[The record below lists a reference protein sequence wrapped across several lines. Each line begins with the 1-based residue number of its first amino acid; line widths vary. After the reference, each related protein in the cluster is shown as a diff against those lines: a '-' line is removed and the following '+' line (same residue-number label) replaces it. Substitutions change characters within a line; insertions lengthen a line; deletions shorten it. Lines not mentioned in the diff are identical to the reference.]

1 MLMETTNE
9 TTLRELQLT
18 AQFGALLSTSDIAQ
32 VLRYRSTQAVR
43 KARIRGAL
51 TIPMRQLPGRR
62 GLYATARAV
71 AAYLE
76 DLDSTTTSTPQE
88 APIGVPVSRN
98 TQN

>member
-1 MLMETTNE
+1 MPMDTSSA
-9 TTLRELQLT
+9 TTLRELHLT

-32 VLRYRSTQAVR
+32 VLRYRSPQAVR

-51 TIPMRQLPGRR
+51 NIPMRQLPGRR

-76 DLDSTTTSTPQE
+76 DLDSTTKSVPQE
-88 APIGVPVSRN
+88 ASIGVPIN
-98 TQN
+98 Q

>member
-1 MLMETTNE
+1 MLMETSSA

-32 VLRYRSTQAVR
+32 VLRYRTTQAVR
-43 KARIRGAL
+43 KARIRGVL
-51 TIPMRQLPGRR
+51 NIPMRQLPGRR

-76 DLDSTTTSTPQE
+76 GLDSTTTSTPRE
-88 APIGVPVSRN
+88 DSIGVLVNP
-98 TQN
+98 